1 MTTQVHIV
9 NSSDSNPNQHARVSL
24 QSNPNA
30 PEQIVLLA
38 PGESKAFWISG
49 DADGVGSKITV
60 VEVFAPKPK
69 ENANVA

>member
-9 NSSDSNPNQHARVSL
+9 NSSDSNPNQHARVAL
-24 QSNPNA
+24 QSNPGA

-49 DADGVGSKITV
+49 DANGVGSKITV
-60 VEVFAPKPK
+60 VEVFAPKPVEK
-69 ENANVA
+69 TDEA